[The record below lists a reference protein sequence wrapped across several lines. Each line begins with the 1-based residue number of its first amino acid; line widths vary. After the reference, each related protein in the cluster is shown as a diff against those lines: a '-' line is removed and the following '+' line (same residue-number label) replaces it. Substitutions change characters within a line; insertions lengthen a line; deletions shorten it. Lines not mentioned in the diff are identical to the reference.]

1 MSVIPDFAKFIEQF
15 EEVCIQHLKQI
26 KHTIILSS
34 SPSTNFTFNSATSAS
49 DDVDPVFKIKLI
61 TDKDGNIMTLLNLHN
76 GVPADIS
83 YLKIDNSV
91 VQYIECSGISITNE
105 GQVYPI
111 WIAHQIVIIPFSKI
125 YKKKLLLDVL
135 HEMHPESYVIIP
147 KENIITPKN
156 IIPENRVRAIKDTN
170 ANATGNAISKGI
182 KLTIDPNML
191 QKMRS
196 KLKPSITAP
205 MTTYEPG
212 LVKD

>member
-1 MSVIPDFAKFIEQF
+1 MSN
-15 EEVCIQHLKQI
+15 
-26 KHTIILSS
+26 TILPKLNTIL
-34 SPSTNFTFNSATSAS
+34 PS
-49 DDVDPVFKIKLI
+49 L
-61 TDKDGNIMTLLNLHN
+61 
-76 GVPADIS
+76 
-83 YLKIDNSV
+83 
-91 VQYIECSGISITNE
+91 
-105 GQVYPI
+105 
-111 WIAHQIVIIPFSKI
+111 
-125 YKKKLLLDVL
+125 
-135 HEMHPESYVIIP
+135 P